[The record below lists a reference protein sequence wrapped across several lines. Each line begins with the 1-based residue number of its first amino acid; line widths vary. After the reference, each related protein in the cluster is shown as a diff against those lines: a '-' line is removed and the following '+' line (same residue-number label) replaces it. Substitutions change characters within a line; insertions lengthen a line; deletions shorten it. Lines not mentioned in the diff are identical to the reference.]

1 MADDDLRHFIDAQDR
16 VWPQVTAELDAGRK
30 QTHWMWYVFP
40 QIAGLGRSPTA
51 QHYAIRDMAQA
62 RRYLAHPV
70 LGERLRDGV
79 GRVMRHTD
87 RTANAI
93 FGSPDDLK
101 FRSCLTLF
109 REAADDDA
117 DRGLFSGALETFYG
131 GQPDQATLD
140 ILASG

>member
-1 MADDDLRHFIDAQDR
+1 MADDDLQHFIDAQDR

-30 QTHWMWYVFP
+30 RTHWMWYVFP

-70 LGERLRDGV
+70 LGERLRDGI
-79 GRVMRHTD
+79 GRVMAHAG

-109 REAADDDA
+109 REAADDAA
-117 DRGLFSGALETFYG
+117 DRKLFSGALETFYG
-131 GQPDQATLD
+131 GQSDQATLD